1 MFTRTLL
8 VTALLGAGLVGAAA
22 LDGGRSARSTQEAA
36 ALVGL
41 GQPYCAV
48 QRADPQTRTFFRLA
62 LAAADAARPP
72 RTEVGPF
79 SRAIADAA
87 ALEEADADPVLRE
100 DLGSLHYP
108 ITTTV
113 PLAQRYFD
121 QGLRLSYAFNH
132 GEALRAFRKARTLDP
147 ACAMCFWGEALVQGP
162 NINAPMA
169 AAAVAPAFAAV
180 SRAQALTAGASAK
193 ERALIA
199 ALAERYAAD
208 APDAA
213 GRAARDRAYAEAMQ
227 RVAARH
233 PDDVDIS
240 LLTAEALMD
249 LHPWDYWESGG
260 FVPKGATAEIMQRLE
275 AALARAP
282 DHPGAIHFYI
292 HLTESSSDPARA
304 LPHARRLGRLVP
316 GAGHLVHMPFH
327 TYYRVGMYK
336 EAVAANR
343 EAVRVDEA
351 FIARAAPT
359 GIYPMA
365 YYPHNVHSLMASAQ
379 MAGDGDTAI
388 EAANKLDA
396 IVSAAAAREVAWVQ
410 PIKVAPYFAHAQ
422 FSPLPTLLALPDPG
436 AELPFVQAMWHYARG
451 VGLALAG
458 ERGGATAEAEA
469 IARIGAANAFAE
481 LAAAGVPAKAVLA
494 LAEHVVR
501 GRIAQAGGEHAEA
514 VRQFEAAVA
523 IEDGLAYTEPPYWYY
538 PTRQSLGA
546 ALLQAGDAER
556 AEVVLRSSLA
566 RAPNNGWA
574 LFGLMKAYERRGN
587 RAGARVAGRLL
598 EQAWMGK
605 DELLELGRL

>member
-1 MFTRTLL
+1 M
-8 VTALLGAGLVGAAA
+8 
-22 LDGGRSARSTQEAA
+22 
-36 ALVGL
+36 
-41 GQPYCAV
+41 
-48 QRADPQTRTFFRLA
+48 
-62 LAAADAARPP
+62 
-72 RTEVGPF
+72 
-79 SRAIADAA
+79 
-87 ALEEADADPVLRE
+87 
-100 DLGSLHYP
+100 
-108 ITTTV
+108 
-113 PLAQRYFD
+113 
-121 QGLRLSYAFNH
+121 
-132 GEALRAFRKARTLDP
+132 
-147 ACAMCFWGEALVQGP
+147 
-162 NINAPMA
+162 
-169 AAAVAPAFAAV
+169 
-180 SRAQALTAGASAK
+180 
-193 ERALIA
+193 
-199 ALAERYAAD
+199 
-208 APDAA
+208 
-213 GRAARDRAYAEAMQ
+213 
-227 RVAARH
+227 
-233 PDDVDIS
+233 
-240 LLTAEALMD
+240 
-249 LHPWDYWESGG
+249 
-260 FVPKGATAEIMQRLE
+260 
-275 AALARAP
+275 
-282 DHPGAIHFYI
+282 
-292 HLTESSSDPARA
+292 
-304 LPHARRLGRLVP
+304 P

-351 FIARAAPT
+351 YIARAAPT

-388 EAANKLDA
+388 EAAGKLDA

-458 ERGGATAEAEA
+458 EHSGATAEAEA
-469 IARIGAANAFAE
+469 IARIGAANAFAD
-481 LAAAGVPAKAVLA
+481 LAAAGVPAKTVLA
-494 LAEHVVR
+494 LAERVVR

-514 VRQFEAAVA
+514 VRHFEAAVA

-574 LFGLMKAYERRGN
+574 LFGLMKAYERRGD
-587 RAGARVAGRLL
+587 RAGVRVAGRLL